1 MTHLFLY
8 SQLITETE
16 LSITEAELS
25 ITEAE
30 FSISEAE
37 ISITETE
44 ISISAVELSV
54 SETELS
60 ISSIDKQSSEGQE
73 RRRKPLILCSKKQGD
88 ERNGNDGEQGRDE
101 CRFGHE

>member
-1 MTHLFLY
+1 MTHLFY
-8 SQLITETE
+8 SQP
-16 LSITEAELS
+16 
-25 ITEAE
+25 
-30 FSISEAE
+30 
-37 ISITETE
+37 ITETE
-44 ISISAVELSV
+44 ISITEAEIYISAVEFSI

-60 ISSIDKQSSEGQE
+60 MSGSIDKQSSEGQE

>member
-8 SQLITETE
+8 SQP
-16 LSITEAELS
+16 

-30 FSISEAE
+30 FSISETEIYISETE
-37 ISITETE
+37 ISITEAEIYITE
-44 ISISAVELSV
+44 AELSV

-88 ERNGNDGEQGRDE
+88 ERNGNDGEQGSDE

>member
-8 SQLITETE
+8 SQP
-16 LSITEAELS
+16 

-30 FSISEAE
+30 FSITESEF
-37 ISITETE
+37 
-44 ISISAVELSV
+44 SISAVEFSISEAELSV

-88 ERNGNDGEQGRDE
+88 ERNSNDGEQGSDE